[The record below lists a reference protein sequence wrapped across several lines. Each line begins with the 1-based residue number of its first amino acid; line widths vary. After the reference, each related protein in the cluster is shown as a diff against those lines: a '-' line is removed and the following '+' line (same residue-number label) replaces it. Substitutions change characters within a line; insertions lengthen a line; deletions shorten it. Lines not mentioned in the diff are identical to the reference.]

1 MGFRSPSGQPCLFRP
16 SRSGILEVTHD
27 HSKILIPQG
36 PDLCAASGLG
46 DPVRVCPRVV
56 GHRPDETGLSTE
68 PVWILSTTK
77 RSTHIAQEAERIGTM
92 IKLSSQPQRE
102 FARQVLFFLVDGRGS
117 SGYAQSFKGE
127 QFGRTG

>member
-16 SRSGILEVTHD
+16 SRSGILEGD
-27 HSKILIPQG
+27 AGSLDILIPQG

-77 RSTHIAQEAERIGTM
+77 RSNSVVEATM
-92 IKLSSQPQRE
+92 SDKILQTT
-102 FARQVLFFLVDGRGS
+102 FAHAF
-117 SGYAQSFKGE
+117 
-127 QFGRTG
+127 